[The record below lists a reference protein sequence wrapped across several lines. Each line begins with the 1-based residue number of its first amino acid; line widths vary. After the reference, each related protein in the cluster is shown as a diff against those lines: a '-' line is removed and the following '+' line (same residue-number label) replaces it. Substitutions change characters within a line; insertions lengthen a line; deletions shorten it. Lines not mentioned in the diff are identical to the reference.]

1 MVPPA
6 RKGPTQREVARLAGV
21 SQAAVSQVLNG
32 GVDGIRIPDATRQR
46 ILQAMQEVGY
56 VPNVAARRLA
66 GGRNRILGV
75 FTYEPVFP
83 TSTRDFFT
91 PFLEGIEE
99 AAADLDYDLLLHTRP
114 APQGGRRAVYHDG
127 ASRLRLADGTVMLG
141 QLDDERRS
149 DLAQLVGG
157 GHPTVF
163 IGRRELPGQAL
174 PYVTADYPAATAQAC
189 RALLERGHEH
199 TLYLGT
205 STRHESAV
213 DRELGYRTAMGGGG
227 HGRVERVETVTADLV
242 SRMTRAGVTAV
253 LCENERL
260 TAEWIAAAGTLGL
273 SWPQDYG
280 FAVLG
285 DPIYHGDLPAGWA
298 HVTIPRVG
306 MGQEAVRLLA
316 GLLAGLP
323 AEPRSLPCQWVPG
336 ASLGGRRQTA
346 PATP

>member
-1 MVPPA
+1 MAPPP

-46 ILQAMQEVGY
+46 VLQAMQEIGY

-66 GGRNRILGV
+66 GGHNRILGV

-99 AAADLDYDLLLHTRP
+99 AAAELDYDLLLHTRP
-114 APQGGRRAVYHDG
+114 GPQGGRRAVYHDG

-141 QLDDERRS
+141 LLDEQRRE

-163 IGRRELPGQAL
+163 IGRRDLPGQDL
-174 PYVTADYPAATAQAC
+174 PYVTADYAAATAQAC
-189 RALLERGHEH
+189 AALLARGHRH

-205 STRHESAV
+205 LTRHESAV
-213 DRELGYRTAMGGGG
+213 DRELGYRRALRHDPE
-227 HGRVERVETVTADLV
+227 HGRVERVETVTPELV
-242 SRMTRAGVTAV
+242 AGALRVGVTGV

-260 TAEWIAAAGTLGL
+260 TAEWIAVAQALGHR
-273 SWPQDYG
+273 WPQDYG

-285 DPIYHGDLPAGWA
+285 DPIYQGELPAGWA
-298 HVTIPRVG
+298 HVTIPRLE
-306 MGQEAVRLLA
+306 MGREAVRLLA
-316 GLLAGLP
+316 QLLAGVP
-323 AEPRSLPCQWVPG
+323 APPRILPCRWVPA
-336 ASLGGRRQTA
+336 ASLGGNA
-346 PATP
+346 SG